1 MAAPCSG
8 NIILISDSYKVSHH
22 KQYPPNTQI
31 VYSYFESRGGVFP
44 KTLFFGLQYI
54 LKKYFIGCVVTKE
67 KIAEAK
73 EIYDA
78 HLGPGIFNE
87 TGWMYIAEKHN
98 GRLPIRIKA
107 IPEGTIVPYKNVL
120 FTVENTD
127 PNCFWLTNYL
137 ETILVE
143 VWYPMTVATQSKGF
157 KEVIAKHLKETAD
170 SLEGLPFKLHDFGFR
185 GVSSVES
192 ASLGAAAHLV
202 SFRGTDTIAGVIMAR
217 DYYSCPM
224 AGYSIPAAEHSTITA
239 WGRENE
245 VKAFSNMLTQFSSGT
260 VACVS
265 DSYNIWDACEKLW
278 GEELKGL
285 VEDRGKRDV
294 GPLVVR
300 PDSGDP
306 PTTVLRVL
314 DILGKKFGTSL
325 NSKGY
330 KMLPPYLRVIQ
341 GDGINFEMVDKILVH
356 LKENGWSADNIAF
369 GSGGA
374 LLQKINRDTQKCAF
388 KCSYACVDGK
398 DVNVFKEPITDTGK
412 KSKKGRLTLEH
423 ENGEWVTTQEG
434 KGNPDKDQLLV
445 VYENGSLVKEWS
457 FDDVRTRSEMTNI
470 K

>member
-1 MAAPCSG
+1 MAVPCSG

-44 KTLFFGLQYI
+44 KTVFFGLQYI
-54 LKKYFIGCVVTKE
+54 LKKYFVGSIVTKE

-73 EIYDA
+73 AIYDA

-87 TGWMYIAEKHN
+87 AGWTYIAEKHN

-157 KEVIAKHLKETAD
+157 KDLIAKHLKETAD
-170 SLEGLPFKLHDFGFR
+170 DLEGLPFKLHDFGFR

-217 DYYSCPM
+217 DYYNCPM
-224 AGYSIPAAEHSTITA
+224 AGFSIPAAEHSTITA

-245 VKAFSNMLTQFSSGT
+245 VKAFKNMLTQFSNET
-260 VACVS
+260 MACVS
-265 DSYNIWDACEKLW
+265 DSYNIWEACEKLW
-278 GEELKGL
+278 GEELKDL
-285 VEDRGKRDV
+285 VEDRGTRGA

-306 PTTVLRVL
+306 PTTVLKVL
-314 DILGKKFGTSL
+314 NILGEKFGTSL
-325 NSKGY
+325 NGKGF
-330 KMLPPYLRVIQ
+330 KMLPPYIRVIQ
-341 GDGINFEMVDKILVH
+341 GDGINFDMVKEILIH
-356 LKENGWSADNIAF
+356 LKENGWSADNISF

-374 LLQKINRDTQKCAF
+374 LLQRINRDTQKCAF

-398 DVNVFKEPITDTGK
+398 DVNVFKEPITDMGK

-423 ENGEWVTTQEG
+423 ENGEWVTKQEG
-434 KGNPDKDQLLV
+434 TGSPDKDQLIL
-445 VYENGSLVKEWS
+445 VYENGSLLKEWS
-457 FDDVRTRSEMTNI
+457 FDEVRSRSEMATI